1 MGKLNVS
8 NRTLFTCDNLPV
20 MQGINSETID
30 LIYLDPPFNSKRN
43 YAAPIGSQAAGA
55 AFTDTWSL
63 DDIKKEWV
71 EDIEADNKSTWA
83 AIISAGHISGESMQA
98 YLTYMAIRLIEMRRI
113 LKPTGSIYLH
123 CDPTASHYLKL
134 LIDAIFGAKNFRN
147 EIVWRRTTAHSDSV
161 RYGRNT
167 DIILFYTKGDKRK
180 WNPQHQPHDEKYK
193 SRFRFKDPDG
203 RLWTDDNLT
212 AKGLSGG
219 GYKYEYEGAIS
230 LWRVPIK
237 TMKKLHIEGR
247 LHFTSK
253 GGIRLKRYLDETKGR
268 PLQALWDDINPINSQ
283 SKERTGYPTQK
294 PLALLER
301 IISASSNPN
310 DMVLDPF
317 CGCATTCIAAEKLE
331 RQWIGIDIEPEAR
344 NLVIERLEKEID
356 REALF
361 KAGGGVLPDV
371 IHRKTPPKRT
381 EKDAPRRSP
390 NIKLKLYKLQEGR
403 CNAPCGEDGQGRA
416 FPIDIFQIDHIR
428 PRSKG
433 GPDVDENL
441 QLLCP
446 TCNGRKGNRT
456 MQYWLDILSQES
468 INV

>member
-1 MGKLNVS
+1 
-8 NRTLFTCDNLPV
+8 
-20 MQGINSETID
+20 
-30 LIYLDPPFNSKRN
+30 
-43 YAAPIGSQAAGA
+43 
-55 AFTDTWSL
+55 
-63 DDIKKEWV
+63 
-71 EDIEADNKSTWA
+71 
-83 AIISAGHISGESMQA
+83 
-98 YLTYMAIRLIEMRRI
+98 
-113 LKPTGSIYLH
+113 
-123 CDPTASHYLKL
+123 
-134 LIDAIFGAKNFRN
+134 
-147 EIVWRRTTAHSDSV
+147 
-161 RYGRNT
+161 
-167 DIILFYTKGDKRK
+167 
-180 WNPQHQPHDEKYK
+180 
-193 SRFRFKDPDG
+193 
-203 RLWTDDNLT
+203 
-212 AKGLSGG
+212 
-219 GYKYEYEGAIS
+219 
-230 LWRVPIK
+230 
-237 TMKKLHIEGR
+237 
-247 LHFTSK
+247 
-253 GGIRLKRYLDETKGR
+253 
-268 PLQALWDDINPINSQ
+268 
-283 SKERTGYPTQK
+283 
-294 PLALLER
+294 
-301 IISASSNPN
+301 
-310 DMVLDPF
+310 MVLDPF

-468 INV
+468 MNF

>member
-1 MGKLNVS
+1 MGKLNVA
-8 NRTLFTCDNLPV
+8 NRTLFTYDNLPV

-55 AFTDTWSL
+55 AFKDTWSL

-71 EDIEADNKSTWA
+71 EEIEADNKATWA
-83 AIISAGHISGESMQA
+83 AIISAGHISGESTQA

-113 LKPTGSIYLH
+113 LKPTGTVYLH

-134 LIDAIFGAKNFRN
+134 LMDGVFGQKNFCN
-147 EIVWRRTTAHSDSV
+147 EIIWYYRGAGIPKKHFARRHDTIFRYSKKSEELFFNPDPIRSPYAEATVKRFKFYIGNV
-161 RYGRNT
+161 RGGDDYGVQKLNPLGKHPDDVMT
-167 DIILFYTKGDKRK
+167 DI
-180 WNPQHQPHDEKYK
+180 QPIAPSANE
-193 SRFRFKDPDG
+193 
-203 RLWTDDNLT
+203 
-212 AKGLSGG
+212 
-219 GYKYEYEGAIS
+219 
-230 LWRVPIK
+230 RV
-237 TMKKLHIEGR
+237 
-247 LHFTSK
+247 
-253 GGIRLKRYLDETKGR
+253 
-268 PLQALWDDINPINSQ
+268 
-283 SKERTGYPTQK
+283 GYPTQK

-301 IISASSNPN
+301 IIVASSNSN
-310 DMVLDPF
+310 DVVLDPF

-344 NLVIERLEKEID
+344 NLVIQRLEKEID

-361 KAGGGVLPDV
+361 KAGGGALPDV

-381 EKDAPRRSP
+381 EKDAPRRSR
-390 NIKLKLYKLQEGR
+390 NIKVKLYKLQKGR
-403 CNAPCGEDGQGRA
+403 CGAPCEEDGQGRE
-416 FPIDIFQIDHIR
+416 FPIDIFEIDHIR

-456 MQYWLDILSQES
+456 MGYLLDKLNQTSMDLFGR
-468 INV
+468 